1 MSFVEFLHLLS
12 YQLFSQNPEWLSD
25 WEKFN
30 WEWADNCEDNFET
43 KQKTELT

>member
-12 YQLFSQNPEWLSD
+12 YQLFSQKPEWLSD

-30 WEWADNCEDNFET
+30 WEWADNCEDNL
-43 KQKTELT
+43 KQNRKLN